1 MRRHKEVKCDFC
13 EGFLRQNGNPV
24 IAGRMATTKPVT
36 KKASFSR
43 RVVDHVTDELVNVL
57 SSGDTLEFKVLFGR
71 VFEGLKLKNA
81 VSGGEEMLRLRCY
94 EKILKLTNSGLVE
107 KIGKSYRGLEGIE
120 AASST
125 QRLARMDSAIMA
137 AKAKA

>member
-1 MRRHKEVKCDFC
+1 
-13 EGFLRQNGNPV
+13 
-24 IAGRMATTKPVT
+24 MATSKPVT

-57 SSGDTLEFKVLFGR
+57 STGETLEFKVLFGR
-71 VFEGLKLKNA
+71 VFDGLKLKNA